1 MAAPPLYSTSQPS
14 CSWLLNYPL
23 LESGP
28 SSPSCIES
36 ESLRSRLLGKCICLK
51 HTYYAARRHA
61 LPDRRREQPAAVQ
74 HARRGAVAT
83 GLTAA
88 AHALQLARHVEAA
101 EEAAAKAAETAEAAK
116 AAKAAEAEK
125 SKEEVAAP
133 RPWIPF
139 KALVVEQLNEQSRA
153 TGHSVIDDSKAIVA
167 TAGEDFKAGLASAG
181 VDFKA
186 GQTESARI
194 IGLAIVSA
202 AALLTPSLSIEF
214 KWTFSALG
222 LASAVYGQIRRALP
236 AR

>member
-1 MAAPPLYSTSQPS
+1 MLCLIAGASSLQLSGMRAAAPSLLASPQQPTR
-14 CSWLLNYPL
+14 CSL
-23 LESGP
+23 
-28 SSPSCIES
+28 
-36 ESLRSRLLGKCICLK
+36 
-51 HTYYAARRHA
+51 
-61 LPDRRREQPAAVQ
+61 
-74 HARRGAVAT
+74 
-83 GLTAA
+83 
-88 AHALQLARHVEAA
+88 HVMSEAA
-101 EEAAAKAAETAEAAK
+101 EEAAAKAAEAAKAAK

-125 SKEEVAAP
+125 FKEEVAAP

-194 IGLAIVSA
+194 IGLEAAARIIGSYIGLAMVSA
-202 AALLTPSLSIEF
+202 AALLSPSLSNELR
-214 KWTFSALG
+214 WTLG
-222 LASAVYGQIRRALP
+222 FASAVIWQIRRALP

>member
-1 MAAPPLYSTSQPS
+1 MRLVAMLCLIAGASSLQLSSMRAAAPSLLASPQRPTR
-14 CSWLLNYPL
+14 CSL
-23 LESGP
+23 
-28 SSPSCIES
+28 
-36 ESLRSRLLGKCICLK
+36 
-51 HTYYAARRHA
+51 
-61 LPDRRREQPAAVQ
+61 
-74 HARRGAVAT
+74 
-83 GLTAA
+83 
-88 AHALQLARHVEAA
+88 HVMSEAA